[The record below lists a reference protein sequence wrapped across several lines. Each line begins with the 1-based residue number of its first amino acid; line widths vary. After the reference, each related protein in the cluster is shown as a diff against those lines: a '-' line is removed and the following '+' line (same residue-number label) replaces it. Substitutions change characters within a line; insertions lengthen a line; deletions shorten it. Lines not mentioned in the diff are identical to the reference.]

1 MTLPR
6 SKRKRGVVLTLEG
19 LARLQ
24 AAIQKAEVEENNG
37 KRYTLEDLGDRI
49 RIAPKTVSKVFDR
62 DVGTDRR
69 TLELCFSAFQLD
81 LSPWD
86 YDHSGHLND
95 LEAEDDLGSEAPILQ
110 RLNSLEFPE
119 GVVPLNSRCY
129 IERPPMEELAYAEVG
144 KPGSLLR
151 IKAARQMGKTS
162 LVQRILASARGQNF
176 CTVSLSLQRV
186 DREVLASTN
195 QFLRWLCTN
204 ISRQLDLNPHLDDYW
219 DEDVGS
225 KMSCTIYLQEDVLQH
240 LQTPLVLALDEV
252 NCLFEHPDVAQD
264 VLPLLRSWHE
274 EAGDSDLWQNLRLV
288 VAYATEVYIPLN
300 LNQSPFNVGMPI
312 ELPVFTVEQVQVLAH
327 RYGLNWAIAPKGL
340 EKLTPLLDMVGGHP
354 YLIRL
359 ALYRLA
365 REDIDLDHL
374 LQTAPTVTGI
384 YATHLRH
391 LLNAFMAQ
399 PELATA
405 FRTIVGAEDGVPLTE
420 IAQETLPSAIAAY
433 KLESLGLVRI
443 ENNSVW
449 PRCELYRLYF
459 REQLATGW
467 GDRP

>member
-1 MTLPR
+1 MAAPR

-19 LARLQ
+19 LTRLQ
-24 AAIQKAEVEENNG
+24 AAIQTAEFEDNDG

-86 YDHSGHLND
+86 YEHSGHLD
-95 LEAEDDLGSEAPILQ
+95 ELEAEEDLATDSPMAQ
-110 RLNSLEFPE
+110 RLHRLEFPD
-119 GVVPLNSRCY
+119 GVVPLNSRFY
-129 IERPPMEELAYAEVG
+129 IERPPIEDLAYAEVS

-162 LVQRILASARGQNF
+162 LVQRILAYARERDF
-176 CTVSLSLQRV
+176 CTVSLNLQRV
-186 DREVLASTN
+186 DRDVLSSSN

-204 ISRQLDLNPHLDDYW
+204 ISRQLNINPHLDDYW

-225 KMSCTIYLQEDVLQH
+225 KMSCTLYLQEDVLQQ
-240 LQTPLVLALDEV
+240 LQSPLVLALDEV
-252 NCLFEHPDVAQD
+252 NWLFEHPTVSQD
-264 VLPLLRSWHE
+264 FLPLLRSWHE
-274 EAGDSDLWQNLRLV
+274 EAGEAELWQNLRLV
-288 VAYATEVYIPLN
+288 VSYATEVYIPLN
-300 LNQSPFNVGMPI
+300 LNQSPFNVGVPI
-312 ELPVFTVEQVQVLAH
+312 ELPAFTGEQVEALAY
-327 RYGLNWAIAPKGL
+327 RYGLNWAIGTKGR

-365 REDIDLDHL
+365 QDETDLEEL
-374 LQTAPTVTGI
+374 LESAPTVTGI
-384 YATHLRH
+384 YATHLRQ
-391 LLNAFMAQ
+391 LLTAFVSQ

-405 FRTIVGAEDGVPLTE
+405 FQTIVGTTAGVPLTE
-420 IAQETLPSAIAAY
+420 IAQAGLPSAIAAY
-433 KLESLGLVRI
+433 KLERLGLVRI
-443 ENNSVW
+443 ENDSIR